1 MGEITVENKKIA
13 VPGEILAKGM
23 DYLPGQGTYREGE
36 NIHAGRMG
44 LVSVEGRAIK
54 LISLSGAYLPKR
66 GDTIIGKIE
75 DLAFSGWRVS
85 MSCAYNAMVS
95 ITEAGSEFIP
105 KGADLTKYMDIG
117 DYIIAK
123 ITNVTSQIL
132 VDLTMKGPGLRKL
145 GTGRILNVNTNKV
158 PRIIGKQGSMV
169 SMIKQATD
177 CKVLVGQNGIV
188 WLQGEPQSEI
198 IAVNA
203 IKKIEDESHIP
214 GLTDRIK
221 EFLEKETGKKIEI
234 QKIERVERNTEFRPP
249 QRGEQK

>member
-1 MGEITVENKKIA
+1 MGEIIAENKSIA

-23 DYLPGQGTYREGE
+23 DYLPGFGTYREGE

-44 LVSVEGRAIK
+44 LVNIDGRAIK
-54 LISLSGAYLPKR
+54 LISLSGKYLPKR
-66 GDTIIGKIE
+66 GDTIIGRIE
-75 DLAFSGWRVS
+75 DVAFSGWRVD
-85 MSCAYNAMVS
+85 MSCAYSAMLS
-95 ITEAGSEFIP
+95 ITEATSEFIP
-105 KGADLTKYMDIG
+105 KGADLTKYMDVG

-145 GTGRILNVNTNKV
+145 GTGRILEVNTNKV

-177 CKVLVGQNGIV
+177 CRILVGQNGIV
-188 WLQGEPQSEI
+188 WIQGEPAGEL
-198 IAVNA
+198 IAVEA
-203 IKKIEDESHIP
+203 IEKIERESHIS

-221 EFLEKETGKKIEI
+221 AFLEEKTGKKIEI
-234 QKIERVERNTEFRPP
+234 SASEENKEFAPPRNFSR
-249 QRGEQK
+249 